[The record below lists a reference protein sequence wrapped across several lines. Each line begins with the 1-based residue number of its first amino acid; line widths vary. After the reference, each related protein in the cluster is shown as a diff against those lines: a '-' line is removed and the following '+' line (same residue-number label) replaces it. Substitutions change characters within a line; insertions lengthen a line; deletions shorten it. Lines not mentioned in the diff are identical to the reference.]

1 MTRVVNYTGDWQ
13 GQTLFAM
20 NVNCEADKS
29 YELTLENIKFEKV
42 GGGEQPQP
50 STPTTPANP
59 EDYQLGAKMNAQFTL
74 QNANKE
80 AYVDRGTTEEN
91 KFAVWHTADSS
102 WNCGTVVTMNETKIE
117 NNALTISYTGG
128 SVDFS
133 VQLYYNNPSVI
144 EGKQYFLS
152 MKINASELYTITI
165 NGVAYT
171 LAAGENNVALVFTKG
186 NSTDAMQALD
196 VQFPGHDTQLT
207 FVISD
212 VAWQEVTASTQP
224 EPPAGATQMTKVG
237 SAAEATEAGKWYY
250 YAKENVTVTKAEVA
264 ADGTIT
270 FVYSGATAWDDVKIF
285 YTPADV
291 PDGEQRTILL
301 TIKFDYE
308 GEPGA
313 LTVSLNDN
321 GNTCPG
327 YGRGQEFTGQGFRFT
342 KNAGSPMFQMTL
354 GKDEVANPQG
364 QVTLTLKV
372 ENVAP

>member
-1 MTRVVNYTGDWQ
+1 MRG
-13 GQTLFAM
+13 
-20 NVNCEADKS
+20 

-74 QNANKE
+74 QNENKE
-80 AYVDRGTTEEN
+80 AYVDRGNTEEN

-128 SVDFS
+128 SVGFS

-186 NSTDAMQALD
+186 NSAAMQALD
-196 VQFPGHDTQLT
+196 IQFPGHATQLT

-270 FVYSGATAWDDVKIF
+270 FIFSGATAWDDVQIF
-285 YTPADV
+285 YTPVGANA
-291 PDGEQRTILL
+291 GETWNLNFA
-301 TIKFDYE
+301 IKFDYE
-308 GEPGA
+308 SEVGA
-313 LTVSLNDN
+313 FTVSLNNTDN
-321 GNTCPG
+321 TTPG
-327 YGRGQEFTGQGFRFT
+327 YGKGTDFPSQGFNFT
-342 KNAGSPMFQMTL
+342 KGETPLFQMTL
-354 GKDEVANPQG
+354 GKEGVANPTG
-364 QVTLTLKV
+364 TITLTFKI
-372 ENVAP
+372 NSANKI